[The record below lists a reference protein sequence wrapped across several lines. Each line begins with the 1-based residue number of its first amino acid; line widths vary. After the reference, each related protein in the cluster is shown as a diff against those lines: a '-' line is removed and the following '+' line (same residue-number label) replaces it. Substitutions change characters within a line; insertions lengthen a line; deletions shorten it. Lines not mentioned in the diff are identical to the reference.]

1 MISQP
6 QTLRW
11 GGLTGIA
18 QLDQTNEAL
27 PKNLPLKYRFS
38 LFIYPQVCYG
48 LHMEK
53 HLDELDRLYQ
63 IMIRLRDPDTGCPWD
78 VAQNF
83 ASIAP
88 YTIEEA
94 YEVADAIQNGDH
106 DAIRDELGDLLLQ
119 VIFHARI
126 AEEEGSF
133 TLADVAK
140 SISNKMIARHP
151 HVFGSEDRPSAEAQ
165 NGLWEDI
172 KSHERAKKGE
182 TRVLDGI
189 ARGLPPM
196 LRALKLQKRAARVGF
211 DWPDIDQVLQKV
223 NEEAAE
229 LREELAR
236 ADRDQDR
243 IKDEVGDL
251 LFVAV
256 NLARKAGIDP
266 ETALQSCNLKFEK
279 RFNYIEEQV
288 ELNQNSLKDASLELM
303 ERYWQD
309 AKVLEHKS
317 KDLEAGSTQN

>member
-1 MISQP
+1 M
-6 QTLRW
+6 
-11 GGLTGIA
+11 
-18 QLDQTNEAL
+18 
-27 PKNLPLKYRFS
+27 K
-38 LFIYPQVCYG
+38 
-48 LHMEK
+48 K
-53 HLDELDRLYQ
+53 HLDELDRLHQ
-63 IMIRLRDPDTGCPWD
+63 IMIQLRDPNTGCPWD
-78 VAQNF
+78 VAQDF
-83 ASIAP
+83 TSIAP

-94 YEVADAIQNGDH
+94 YEVADAIQHGER

-140 SISNKMIARHP
+140 SISDKMIVRHP
-151 HVFGSEDRPSAEAQ
+151 HVFGGADRPTMESQ

-172 KSHERAKKGE
+172 KARERAKRGE
-182 TRVLDGI
+182 TRLLDGI

-211 DWPDIDQVLQKV
+211 DWPDIDQILQKM

-229 LREELAR
+229 LRAELAR

-266 ETALQSCNLKFEK
+266 ETALQTCNLKFER
-279 RFNYIEEQV
+279 RFNYVEEQV
-288 ELNQNSLKDASLELM
+288 ELNQDSFENASLDLM

-309 AKVLEHKS
+309 AKALERKS
-317 KDLEAGSTQN
+317 KDAEAGSAD

>member
-1 MISQP
+1 M
-6 QTLRW
+6 
-11 GGLTGIA
+11 
-18 QLDQTNEAL
+18 
-27 PKNLPLKYRFS
+27 K
-38 LFIYPQVCYG
+38 
-48 LHMEK
+48 K
-53 HLDELDRLYQ
+53 HLDELDRLHQ
-63 IMIRLRDPDTGCPWD
+63 IMIQLRDPNTGCPWD
-78 VAQNF
+78 VAQDF
-83 ASIAP
+83 TSIAP

-94 YEVADAIQNGDH
+94 YEVADAIQHGER
-106 DAIRDELGDLLLQ
+106 DAIRDELGDMLLQ

-140 SISNKMIARHP
+140 SISDKMIARHP
-151 HVFGSEDRPSAEAQ
+151 HVFGSDDRPTMESQ

-172 KSHERAKKGE
+172 KARERAKRGE
-182 TRVLDGI
+182 TRLLDGI

-211 DWPDIDQVLQKV
+211 DWPDIDQILQKM

-229 LREELAR
+229 LRAELAR

-266 ETALQSCNLKFEK
+266 ETALQTCNLKFER
-279 RFNYIEEQV
+279 RFNYVEEQV
-288 ELNQNSLKDASLELM
+288 ELNQDSFENASLDLM

-309 AKVLEHKS
+309 AKALERKS
-317 KDLEAGSTQN
+317 KDAEAGSAD